1 MVKGSR
7 NAIGAHTTREIGRAL
22 GQGIYLNSNAGSLDL
37 LLNLNIARTTVEKC
51 LERVNIA
58 VLLYNNTLV
67 GNARDLEFSRSLG
80 EHHILLPGY
89 GTIGFAIQ
97 RFYMELLLLWQG
109 DFAGVETL
117 QIGHLTIELGQS
129 DQRVHLIGQQDGL
142 LLTDMLFRSCYLDE
156 QVTARNSGSCGTH
169 LSGTALW
176 VLTLCPTLLSLSAYL
191 DMQLV

>member
-1 MVKGSR
+1 
-7 NAIGAHTTREIGRAL
+7 
-22 GQGIYLNSNAGSLDL
+22 
-37 LLNLNIARTTVEKC
+37 
-51 LERVNIA
+51 
-58 VLLYNNTLV
+58 
-67 GNARDLEFSRSLG
+67 
-80 EHHILLPGY
+80 
-89 GTIGFAIQ
+89 
-97 RFYMELLLLWQG
+97 MELLLLWQG

-176 VLTLCPTLLSLSAYL
+176 VLALCPTLLSLSANL